1 MHFERGQL
9 KMSTIFHNLRYAA
22 RMLRN
27 NLGFTLVAVLTLAFG
42 IGANTAIFSVVNAVV
57 LRPLPFPKPEQIVII
72 RDDLTGRQIED
83 VGLSVDELKDL
94 QERSGVFEQV
104 SAVWPVDANLTGS
117 ERPERI
123 ELLAVS
129 PNYFSLLGAH
139 AQLGRVFGPE
149 EQQAKGFAEGVVIS
163 DGLWKRLYGG
173 DRNVLGRK
181 VYADTDLYTIIGV
194 MPPGF
199 RHPGKTLRN
208 EVDMWATA
216 GFAANPFGPPVR
228 AQRMLPGAIG
238 RLKDGIDINQAQAK
252 LDGLVAQL
260 QTEFPKEYPAQAGWS
275 VRVLSAHQQLVGNVQ
290 TILYVVLAAVG
301 LVLLI
306 GCVNLANLMLARSSG
321 RRREMAIRLALGA
334 SRRRLMVQL
343 LTESLLL
350 SFIGGALALV
360 VIAVLLQALVQFIPP
375 DIPRLNEIEINLTV
389 LGFVF
394 LISTI
399 TGLLFG
405 LVPALQSSRSDVIS
419 NQKDCS
425 LGAGFVLA
433 TNRFR
438 SGLVVLEFALS
449 LILMIAAGLLLRSFG
464 RLLEVNAGFNPDNV
478 LLARV
483 WLPVPNNPELDPYR
497 DPVKRSGFIKELLQR
512 VSAVP
517 GVRSAAISSGNAVP
531 LVGPHTTGGFTI
543 EGDAVANNAIPTAQ
557 IGLVSPD
564 YFRTME
570 TPLKRGR
577 FFTGADDRQAPQV
590 VLIDEALAA
599 RYFNNR
605 DPVGLRIKRGGPT
618 SEAPWM
624 TIVGVVGNIKS
635 DGFDQPEQ
643 PHLYHAIL
651 QNPAYA
657 MAIYVRTDVPAST
670 VTPSVREQVR
680 ALDRDLPVF
689 GERTMTQV
697 AAESMSRRRFAMQ
710 VVGLFGVLA
719 LLLAA
724 VGIYGVIAYSVTQ
737 RTREIGIRVALGASR
752 SAILRWVLKQGLV
765 LTIAGV
771 VVGLV
776 GAFALT
782 RLLRSL
788 LFGVGPTDIVTYGVL
803 AILLTIVALLA
814 CYVPARRATKVDP
827 LVALRYE

>member
-1 MHFERGQL
+1 MNTLLQ
-9 KMSTIFHNLRYAA
+9 NVRYAF

-27 NLGFTLVAVLTLAFG
+27 NAGFTLVALLTLAFG

-83 VGLSVDELKDL
+83 VGMSVDELKDL

-117 ERPERI
+117 DRPERI

-163 DGLWKRLYGG
+163 DGLWKRLFGS
-173 DRNVLGRK
+173 DPNILGRK

-194 MPPGF
+194 MPPEF

-208 EVDMWATA
+208 AVDMWGTA
-216 GFAANPFGPPVR
+216 GFTANPFGPPVR

-238 RLKDGIDINQAQAK
+238 RLKEGIDVNQAQAK
-252 LDGLVAQL
+252 VNSLVANL
-260 QTEFPKEYPAQAGWS
+260 QNEFPKEYPQEAGWS

-334 SRRRLMVQL
+334 SRRRLIVQL

-360 VIAVLLQALVQFIPP
+360 VLATILRGFVQFIPA
-375 DIPRLNEIEINLTV
+375 DIPRLNEIGINLGV

-394 LISTI
+394 LISTL

-405 LVPALQSSRSDVIS
+405 LVPALQASRPDVVA
-419 NQKDCS
+419 NLKDGS
-425 LGAGFVLA
+425 HGAGFGLA

-438 SGLVVLEFALS
+438 SGLVILEFALS

-464 RLLEVNAGFNPDNV
+464 RLLEVNPGFNPDNV

-483 WLPVPNNPELDPYR
+483 WLPVPNNPELDQYR
-497 DPVKRSGFIKELLQR
+497 DPLKRSAFTKDLLQR
-512 VSAVP
+512 VSAIP
-517 GVRSAAISSGNAVP
+517 GVRSAAISSGTGVP
-531 LVGPHTTGGFTI
+531 LVGPHISGSFTI
-543 EGDAVANNAIPTAQ
+543 EGAAVTNNANPTVQVA
-557 IGLVSPD
+557 LVSPD
-564 YFRTME
+564 YFQTME

-577 FFTGADDRQAPQV
+577 VFTDGDDRKAPQV
-590 VLIDEALAA
+590 VLIDEAFVQ
-599 RYFNNR
+599 RYFNDR
-605 DPVGLRIKRGGPT
+605 DPLGVRIKRGGPS

-635 DGFDQPEQ
+635 DGFDQPDQ
-643 PHLYHAIL
+643 AHLYFPIY
-651 QNPAYA
+651 QNPAYS
-657 MAIYVRTDVPAST
+657 MAIYVRTDVAPFSLT
-670 VTPSVREQVR
+670 QSVREQVR
-680 ALDRDLPVF
+680 AVDRDLPVF

-697 AAESMSRRRFAMQ
+697 AAESVSRRKFAMQ
-710 VVGLFGVLA
+710 VVGLFGILA
-719 LLLAA
+719 LLLAG
-724 VGIYGVIAYSVTQ
+724 VGIYGVIAYSVSQ

-752 SAILRWVLKQGLV
+752 GAILRWVLKQGMI

-771 VVGLV
+771 VVGIG
-776 GAFALT
+776 GAIILT

-788 LFGVGPTDIVTYGVL
+788 LFGVGPTDILTYGVL
-803 AILLTIVALLA
+803 AIVLTVVALIA

-827 LVALRYE
+827 LIALRYE

>member
-1 MHFERGQL
+1 MNTFL
-9 KMSTIFHNLRYAA
+9 NDLRYAA
-22 RMLRN
+22 RMLRS

-57 LRPLPFPKPEQIVII
+57 LRPLPFPKPEQIVLI

-83 VGLSVDELKDL
+83 VGMSVDELKDL

-129 PNYFSLLGAH
+129 PNYFALLGAH

-163 DGLWKRLYGG
+163 DGLWKRLYGS
-173 DRNVLGRK
+173 DRNILGRK

-194 MPPGF
+194 MPPEF

-216 GFAANPFGPPVR
+216 GFSANPFGPPVR
-228 AQRMLPGAIG
+228 AARMLPGAIG
-238 RLKDGIDINQAQAK
+238 RLKDGTDIGQAQAK

-260 QTEFPKEYPAQAGWS
+260 QTEFPKEYPSQAGWTI
-275 VRVLSAHQQLVGNVQ
+275 RVLSAHQQLVGNVQ

-306 GCVNLANLMLARSSG
+306 GCVNLANLMLARSSA

-334 SRRRLMVQL
+334 SRRRLIIQL

-360 VIAVLLQALVQFIPP
+360 VLAVVLKGFVQFIPA

-405 LVPALQSSRSDVIS
+405 LVPAMQSSRPDVVS
-419 NQKDCS
+419 NLKDGS
-425 LGAGFVLA
+425 RGAGFGLA
-433 TNRFR
+433 THRFR

-464 RLLEVNAGFNPDNV
+464 RLLDVNPGFNPENV
-478 LLARV
+478 LLTRV

-497 DPVKRSGFIKELLQR
+497 DPVKRAGFIKELLKR
-512 VSAVP
+512 VSSIP
-517 GVRSAAISSGNAVP
+517 GVRNAAISSGNGVP
-531 LVGPHTTGGFTI
+531 LVGPHNSGGFTI

-557 IGLVSPD
+557 IGVVSPE

-577 FFTGADDRQAPQV
+577 FFTDADDRQAPQV
-590 VLIDEALAA
+590 VVIDEALAA

-605 DPVGLRIKRGGPT
+605 DPVGLRIKRGGPN

-624 TIVGVVGNIKS
+624 TIVGLVGNMKS
-635 DGFDQPEQ
+635 DGFDKPDQ
-643 PHLYHAIL
+643 PHLYHPIL

-657 MAIYVRTDVPAST
+657 MAIYLRTDVAPLTLAQ
-670 VTPSVREQVR
+670 SVREQVR

-689 GERTMTQV
+689 GERTMSQV

-710 VVGLFGVLA
+710 LVGLFGILA

-752 SAILRWVLKQGLV
+752 SAILRWVLKQGMI

-771 VVGLV
+771 VIGLV
-776 GAFALT
+776 GALALT

-788 LFGVGPTDIVTYGVL
+788 LFGVGPTDLVTYGAL
-803 AILLTIVALLA
+803 AILLTIVALIA

>member
-1 MHFERGQL
+1 MNF
-9 KMSTIFHNLRYAA
+9 FHDLRYAA

-42 IGANTAIFSVVNAVV
+42 IGANTAMFSVVNAVV

-129 PNYFSLLGAH
+129 PNYFALLGAH

-163 DGLWKRLYGG
+163 DGLWKRLFGS
-173 DRNVLGRK
+173 DPNILGRK

-194 MPPGF
+194 MPPEF

-208 EVDMWATA
+208 AVDMWGTA
-216 GFAANPFGPPVR
+216 GFTANPFGPPVR

-238 RLKDGIDINQAQAK
+238 RLKEGVNLDQAQAK
-252 LDGLVAQL
+252 VNSLVANL
-260 QTEFPKEYPAQAGWS
+260 QNEFPKEYPQEAGWS

-306 GCVNLANLMLARSSG
+306 GCVNLANLMLARSSA

-334 SRRRLMVQL
+334 SRRRLIVQL
-343 LTESLLL
+343 LTESMLL

-360 VIAVLLQALVQFIPP
+360 VIAVMLPGLVQFIPT

-389 LGFVF
+389 LAFVF

-405 LVPALQSSRSDVIS
+405 LVPALQSSRPDVIANLKEGS
-419 NQKDCS
+419 RGS
-425 LGAGFVLA
+425 GFGLA

-438 SGLVVLEFALS
+438 SGLVILEFGLS

-464 RLLEVNAGFNPDNV
+464 RLLEVNPGFNPDNV
-478 LLARV
+478 MLARV
-483 WLPVPNNPELDPYR
+483 WLPVPNNPDLDPYR
-497 DPVKRSGFIKELLQR
+497 DPLKRSGFIKDLLQR
-512 VSAVP
+512 VSAIP

-531 LVGPHTTGGFTI
+531 LVGPHNTGGFSI
-543 EGDAVANNAIPTAQ
+543 EGDAVTNNAIPTAQ
-557 IGLVSPD
+557 IGVVSPG

-570 TPLKRGR
+570 TPLQRGR
-577 FFTGADDRQAPQV
+577 VFTDADDRQAPQV
-590 VLIDEALAA
+590 VVIDEAMVE

-624 TIVGVVGNIKS
+624 TIVGIVGNIKS
-635 DGFDQPEQ
+635 DGFDRPAQ
-643 PHLYHAIL
+643 PHLYYPIL

-657 MAIYVRTDVPAST
+657 MAIYLRTDVAPTA
-670 VTPSVREQVR
+670 VTQSLREQVR

-697 AAESMSRRRFAMQ
+697 AAESVSRRRFAMQ
-710 VVGLFGVLA
+710 VVGLFGILA

-724 VGIYGVIAYSVTQ
+724 VGIYGVIAYAVTQ

-752 SAILRWVLKQGLV
+752 SAILRWVLKQGMI
-765 LTIAGV
+765 LTIAGI

-776 GAFALT
+776 GALALT

-803 AILLTIVALLA
+803 AAVLTIVALIA